1 MTSRLNSILLL
12 LSYPCFI
19 CVSSVAALLFFPKLA
34 AAAESTAPPV
44 TLAEDAASVTLA
56 NSHITA
62 RIDKRTGGLTSLRF
76 KDIETL
82 DSASGKAGGY
92 WSFDGG
98 GSLGAS
104 GESRIILNPAKN
116 GGERAIVSCRFA
128 PRGGVRGLAVD
139 VDMRFALGRDDS
151 GLYVYSIWSHNP
163 ELPAFRLAEARY
175 TLKLNPRLFDF
186 MTIDARRR
194 REMLTPEDWN
204 RGEQLN
210 LKEARR
216 LTTGQYKGQVEHK
229 YDYSAVQFDTPA
241 YGWSSSE
248 WRFGLWM
255 VNPSNEYLGGG
266 PTKVELT
273 GHRDAGTVAA
283 PVLCNYWVG
292 SHYGG
297 SDFRIAEGEAWT
309 KVVGPMLVYCNAAGN
324 DAAERGQTSFAR
336 ATPADSN
343 ESLWRDAL
351 ARAVRESA
359 AWPYDWAASP
369 DYPAKAERG
378 SVAGRIQVVDAQ
390 STQRA
395 SNMLVGLTAP
405 GESDW
410 QRDAK
415 SYQFWVRADREGR
428 FNIPNA
434 RPGKYTLRAIA
445 DGVLGEFDA
454 PAVTVAAGQSHD
466 LGELTWKPIRYGK
479 QLWEIGVPNR
489 SAEEFRHGDDY
500 WHWGLYLKYP
510 EEFLHDVNYIVGQSD
525 WHKDWNYC
533 QPARVEAGRATGTT
547 WSITFPL
554 TGQPHGTATLRLAIC
569 GARAPKGIDVSLNDA
584 SLGGTG
590 PLPDSG
596 VMHRDG
602 IRGYWL
608 ERDLRFDAARLKPGA
623 NTLQLHLAAKDW
635 VNGVLYDYLR
645 LELDDA
651 TSFAPK

>member
-1 MTSRLNSILLL
+1 MLRCRDRIRCSAGHASPN
-12 LSYPCFI
+12 
-19 CVSSVAALLFFPKLA
+19 
-34 AAAESTAPPV
+34 
-44 TLAEDAASVTLA
+44 DASFTLA
-56 NSHITA
+56 NSQVTA

-76 KDIETL
+76 QGVETL
-82 DSASGKAGGY
+82 DAASGKAGGY

-98 GSLGAS
+98 GSLDVSSEG
-104 GESRIILNPAKN
+104 RVVLDPAKS

-128 PRGGVRGLAVD
+128 PRGLAVD

-151 GLYVYSIWSHNP
+151 GLYVYSIWSHKP
-163 ELPAFRLAEARY
+163 GQPAFRLAEARY
-175 TLKLNPRLFDF
+175 TLKLNPRVFDF
-186 MTIDARRR
+186 MTIDARR

-210 LKEARR
+210 LKEARW
-216 LTTGQYKGQVEHK
+216 LTTGRYKGDVEHK
-229 YDYSAVQFDTPA
+229 YDYSAIQFDTPA

-248 WRFGLWM
+248 RRIGIWV

-297 SDFRIAEGEAWT
+297 SDFRVADGEAWT
-309 KVVGPMLVYCNAAGN
+309 KVVGPMLIYCNANGDHEA
-324 DAAERGQTSFAR
+324 
-336 ATPADSN
+336 
-343 ESLWRDAL
+343 LWKDAL
-351 ARAVRESA
+351 GEAAREAA
-359 AWPYDWAASP
+359 AWPYEWAAGP

-378 SVAGRIQVVDAQ
+378 SVAGRIQVVDPQ

-395 SNMLVGLTAP
+395 SNMLVGLSAP

-428 FNIPNA
+428 FNVPNA

-445 DGVLGEFDA
+445 DGVLGEFDG

-466 LGELTWKPIRYGK
+466 LGQLTWKPIRYGK

-510 EEFLHDVNYIVGQSD
+510 EEFPHDVNFIVGQSD

-533 QPARVEAGRATGTT
+533 QPARVDATGKATGTT
-547 WSITFPL
+547 WSIIFALPD
-554 TGQPHGTATLRLAIC
+554 QPRGTATLRLAIC
-569 GARAPKGIDVSLNDA
+569 GARAPHGIDVSLNDA
-584 SLGGTG
+584 ALGGTG

-602 IRGYWL
+602 IRGYWC
-608 ERDLRFDAARLKPGA
+608 ERDVRFDATQLKTGA
-623 NTLQLHLAAKDW
+623 NKLQLHLPAKDW

-645 LELDDA
+645 LELDEA
-651 TSFAPK
+651 TAFSAK